1 MQRLSRKLTGFA
13 GIRITLKPE
22 TSKKK
27 SNRICRIASGRIR
40 RIVSILSLKD
50 EI

>member
-1 MQRLSRKLTGFA
+1 MCIRLRQA
-13 GIRITLKPE
+13 TL
-22 TSKKK
+22 KKK
-27 SNRICRIASGRIR
+27 SNRIGRIASGRIR